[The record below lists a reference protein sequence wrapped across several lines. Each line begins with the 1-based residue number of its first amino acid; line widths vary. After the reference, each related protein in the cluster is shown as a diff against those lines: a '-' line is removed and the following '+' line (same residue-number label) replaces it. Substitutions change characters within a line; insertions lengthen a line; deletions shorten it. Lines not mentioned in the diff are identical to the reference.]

1 MITAQ
6 PRVAEN
12 PNTPV
17 ELLIKLAN
25 DTSREVKAKLT
36 GNLNTPVTVLERLGL
51 EEEIFNVR
59 NPNTPG
65 SVLAQAIRKLAPNPR
80 STPRRTTSYDSDK
93 SLTDLIKFSGWTKD
107 SQMPASIL
115 EELSYHGYCVVRS
128 EVAHHPNTP
137 ASALEHLCDDE
148 WSPVRAGVAK
158 HPNTPPH
165 ILERMARR
173 EDPNGQDNYYYTVC
187 SYIAQRSDAPAG
199 ALAFLS
205 HSRMAKIRQ
214 IVAGNSSTPLEV
226 LTQMINS
233 ETDESVL
240 QRLARNPNLTS
251 DLLGLIAQT
260 PDSSVRTLLIYH
272 PNITAKLWMQLARDE
287 TTSIRQ
293 AIATNSNIPEVLQ
306 NLYLDEDSDVRVKV
320 AANSNLPPDFLEVLA
335 IDSNASVRGAVA
347 INPNTPQSVL
357 ENLAQD
363 EKVEVRRAVAQNPN
377 TPAPIR
383 QTLSDLVLQPITSYT
398 SPTLRG
404 LSRIYNPSTDDLAT
418 LLGEYARSENAFVR
432 FVAIMH
438 PLIPG
443 EVLQQAANSNLWQ
456 ERYAVA
462 DNLATPTELRQ
473 RLAQDSNCIVRAVAR
488 VYL

>member
-1 MITAQ
+1 
-6 PRVAEN
+6 
-12 PNTPV
+12 
-17 ELLIKLAN
+17 
-25 DTSREVKAKLT
+25 
-36 GNLNTPVTVLERLGL
+36 
-51 EEEIFNVR
+51 
-59 NPNTPG
+59 
-65 SVLAQAIRKLAPNPR
+65 
-80 STPRRTTSYDSDK
+80 
-93 SLTDLIKFSGWTKD
+93 
-107 SQMPASIL
+107 
-115 EELSYHGYCVVRS
+115 
-128 EVAHHPNTP
+128 
-137 ASALEHLCDDE
+137 
-148 WSPVRAGVAK
+148 
-158 HPNTPPH
+158 
-165 ILERMARR
+165 MARR
-173 EDPNGQDNYYYTVC
+173 EDPNGRDNYYYTVC

-199 ALAFLS
+199 ALAFFS
-205 HSRMAKIRQ
+205 HSRMAQIRQ

-240 QRLARNPNLTS
+240 QRLARNRNLTS

-272 PNITAKLWMQLARDE
+272 PNITTKLWMQLARDE

-306 NLYLDEDSDVRVKV
+306 NLYLDEDSEVRVKV

-377 TPAPIR
+377 TPAPISK
-383 QTLSDLVLQPITSYT
+383 TLSDLVLQPINSYT

-418 LLGEYARSENAFVR
+418 AKFRVSTQ
-432 FVAIMH
+432 
-438 PLIPG
+438 PKIPT
-443 EVLQQAANSNLWQ
+443 VQL
-456 ERYAVA
+456 
-462 DNLATPTELRQ
+462 
-473 RLAQDSNCIVRAVAR
+473 
-488 VYL
+488 